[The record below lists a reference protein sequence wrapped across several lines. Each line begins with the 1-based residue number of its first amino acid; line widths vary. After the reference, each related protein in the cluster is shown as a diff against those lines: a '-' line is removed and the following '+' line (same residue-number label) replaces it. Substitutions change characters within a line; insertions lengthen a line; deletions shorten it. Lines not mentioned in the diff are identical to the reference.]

1 MIEFADSTAPS
12 LIPASFTHVAAYGNG
27 AYAWPGTELHRF
39 PRHVI
44 IAVKPGDPGQAKFA
58 RALDVERYDARPADF
73 PPFARE
79 RHALGHDDPTAY
91 SSIVGDQGFGLQALI
106 NAMTDAGYKLP
117 WRLWVA
123 WWWGRDFPPAAS
135 EVLAEIR
142 ALTGIVLPQGV
153 LWACQWRN
161 LPGYDTSVLYGRDDF
176 TVSR

>member
-1 MIEFADSTAPS
+1 MISFADSVNP
-12 LIPASFTHVAAYGNG
+12 LRIPGSFTHVAAYADG
-27 AYAWPGTELHRF
+27 AYEWSPGHF
-39 PRHVI
+39 GFGKHVM
-44 IAVKPGDPGQAKFA
+44 IAVRPGDREQARFA
-58 RALDVERYDARPADF
+58 RVLDVERYDARPVDF

-79 RHALGHDDPTAY
+79 RHALGFDDPTAY
-91 SSIVGDQGFGLQALI
+91 SSILGDQGFGLQALL
-106 NAMTDAGYKLP
+106 NAMADVDYKLP